1 MLKCGK
7 PATTMAQN
15 NEGRIIKS
23 WSLIAFAQEKGADIA
38 VGTCQGQD
46 GSTFQ
51 AVSFTQGDQRTFVD
65 FGESLQPG
73 LSFEEIVANVND
85 LQVVQLAT
93 LPEVLARR
101 QAKAAQTGKPV
112 QLETYKLCKKGESS
126 WKGGNLFVALGV

>member
-1 MLKCGK
+1 
-7 PATTMAQN
+7 MAQN

-38 VGTCQGQD
+38 VGTCPGQD

-51 AVSFTQGDQRTFVD
+51 AVSFSQGDKRTFVD
-65 FGESLQPG
+65 FGKSLQPG
-73 LSFEEIVANVND
+73 LSVQEIVANVND
-85 LQVVQLAT
+85 LQVVELQT

-112 QLETYKLCKKGESS
+112 QLETYKLCKKGETTWQSV
-126 WKGGNLFVALGV
+126 NLFAALGMH